1 MNSLKKKKK
10 QLDDELTC
18 AIKRVEKQLYPDD
31 DDEKEE
37 EASENDK
44 RYSDLKD
51 AYKKFKTFAKEKLKD
66 LEEEF
71 SVKIKDLEK
80 DLKVKDREVKQLQ
93 DEKESVLFLAQK
105 RKKELKD
112 LKVFKEKIDGLELEL
127 EREKKKN
134 QELTAQASSD
144 SNFLHNTLLK
154 QVEKS
159 QSLKEEMNNNN
170 VENKRLVKE
179 INVMVDTI
187 EEEHNKIN
195 SLVKTLVFNKP
206 KDQTGDIVKDLFDSD
221 KEDSD
226 YFDDKDMTTT
236 SAEMVSLDDYEKLK
250 EEKQELVAKVFRLTV
265 EKMKLKD
272 HIDRLKKDSLG
283 ILDQI

>member
-1 MNSLKKKKK
+1 MNSLMKKKK

-31 DDEKEE
+31 DEEE
-37 EASENDK
+37 EATENDK

-112 LKVFKEKIDGLELEL
+112 LKVFKEKIDDLELEL

-159 QSLKEEMNNNN
+159 QSLKEELNNNN

-206 KDQTGDIVKDLFDSD
+206 KDQTSDIVKDLFDSD
-221 KEDSD
+221 NEDTD

-236 SAEMVSLDDYEKLK
+236 CAQMVSLDDYEKLK

>member
-31 DDEKEE
+31 DDEEE

-66 LEEEF
+66 FEEEF

-80 DLKVKDREVKQLQ
+80 HLKVKDREVKQLQ

-105 RKKELKD
+105 RKRELKD

-159 QSLKEEMNNNN
+159 QSLKEELNNNN

-187 EEEHNKIN
+187 EEEHIKIN
-195 SLVKTLVFNKP
+195 SLVKTLVLNKP

-221 KEDSD
+221 NEDSD

-236 SAEMVSLDDYEKLK
+236 CAQMVSLDDYEKLK
-250 EEKQELVAKVFRLTV
+250 EEKQELVAKVFSLTI

-272 HIDRLKKDSLG
+272 HIHRLKKDSLG